1 MDSGLKTQC
10 VPGYRLLTEEQIK
23 EIHRA
28 SLEVLETIGVRVS
41 HEEGVQLLRDA
52 GCRVKGGDT
61 VQIPNW
67 LVEEAIRSAP
77 SRITMYNR
85 MGEEA
90 MRLEGRNINFGLGT
104 DLISTV
110 DLWTGETRRSLRQD
124 VANAA

>member
-28 SLEVLETIGVRVS
+28 SLEVLETIGVRVF

-52 GCRVKGGDT
+52 GCRVKEGDT

-85 MGEEA
+85 IGEEA
-90 MRLEGRNINFGLGT
+90 MRLWRGVT
-104 DLISTV
+104 ST
-110 DLWTGETRRSLRQD
+110 LARSLHPIESL
-124 VANAA
+124 AAWPVVSGQLIAI

>member
-1 MDSGLKTQC
+1 MDSGLRTQC

-52 GCRVKGGDT
+52 GCRVKGTCPALGPWAQGPGVRTVQGGDT

-85 MGEEA
+85 LGEEA
-90 MRLEGRNINFGLGT
+90 MRLEGAQYP
-104 DLISTV
+104 
-110 DLWTGETRRSLRQD
+110 LWSGDGSDQHG
-124 VANAA
+124 